1 MLVIIERFRVMLKAN
16 ARRQTP
22 DARRQTPESSSEFL
36 KIENK

>member
-22 DARRQTPESSSEFL
+22 ESSSEFL